1 MKQHKLT
8 PYRWARYV
16 LQFKNTNASNTKGPF
31 MNIRKLLV
39 LIIST
44 LLSMPSLAADVT
56 LSQGYLGGKWSSGGK
71 EGCRSTAADYV
82 IFHGNGTLEAGNGV
96 EPKAVGF
103 WIAKGDE
110 ITVHLLVAPNEA
122 DTSNVFYRGRY
133 TYSYLTANVL
143 ETRQGAFD
151 MITGTTG
158 DLVKKTWTKC
168 D

>member
-1 MKQHKLT
+1 
-8 PYRWARYV
+8 
-16 LQFKNTNASNTKGPF
+16 
-31 MNIRKLLV
+31 MNIRKLLF
-39 LIIST
+39 LTIST

-56 LSQGYLGGKWSSGGK
+56 LTQEYLGGKWSSDGK
-71 EGCRSTAADYV
+71 VGCRSTAADYV
-82 IFHGNGTLEAGNGV
+82 IFHSNGTLEAGNGAA
-96 EPKAVGF
+96 PKAVGF
-103 WIAKGDE
+103 WIAKGEE
-110 ITVHLLVAPNEA
+110 ITVHLLVAPNES

-158 DLVKKTWTKC
+158 DMVKKTWTKC